1 MAIADWEDRERAVA
15 EIHTCLANTVTTI
28 ILIGS
33 KTAQRPWGRQ
43 TERTRLFLYL
53 THIIHQSKVSQR

>member
-33 KTAQRPWGRQ
+33 KNSTKALGPTNRAHAAISVLDSHHPPI
-43 TERTRLFLYL
+43 L
-53 THIIHQSKVSQR
+53 K